1 MGNDRLGSWERT
13 HCNGARAL
21 VFEVLW
27 TKTSGAYA
35 FGVKDSTGVPDL
47 GRALGFDNAKVA
59 ADRESG
65 YPQPCRCGP
74 WFP

>member
-1 MGNDRLGSWERT
+1 MANEHLGSWERA
-13 HCNGARAL
+13 HRNGARAL

-27 TKTSGAYA
+27 TKTSDAYA
-35 FGVKDSTGVPDL
+35 FGVQGVTGVQDL
-47 GRALGFDNAKVA
+47 GRAIGFGNAKVA

-65 YPQPCRCGP
+65 CPQPCGCGP